1 MKITF
6 HGKHQEEKETES
18 FKCPVC
24 GCRFE
29 CEKDEYY
36 VDNNYFKNGITISTC
51 TTKRL
56 VCSCPECHKIVEK
69 EKTDPNYYAIPTV
82 NLSSTANSVTKLDI
96 NDDRNVVK

>member
-6 HGKHQEEKETES
+6 HGKHKEEKDVES

-36 VDNNYFKNGITISTC
+36 VDDNYFTNGITISTC
-51 TTKRL
+51 TKKRL

-69 EKTDPNYYAIPTV
+69 EQTDSNYYSVPTI
-82 NLSSTANSVTKLDI
+82 NLSPKENSAIRLELH
-96 NDDRNVVK
+96 DDRNIVK